1 MEEVGWMKGPGLNT
15 WNRTLV
21 LILTNKPTETHSSIV
36 WLYDTFAVVKQN
48 ERETACTAY
57 W

>member
-1 MEEVGWMKGPGLNT
+1 MKGPGLNT

-21 LILTNKPTETHSSIV
+21 LILTNKPTETRSSIV